1 MPCENYREALTEAAA
16 TGAAPSS
23 ELRSHLDGCESC
35 RAAFAE
41 ERQLFAAVDA
51 GLRASAN
58 AEVPA
63 SLLPQVRAKLNELA
77 VPRRSWIP
85 AYVAVAAAA
94 AIVIGIVFTRGVGH
108 HVPEQGPQMAA
119 AALSV
124 VPTETK
130 TVPAAVPHVETSA
143 PPSKGRLHR
152 PLRIAPVAPVE
163 EVAVLIP
170 AGQKQAIDTLLASV
184 QQGEVKADVLFAE
197 KPDEPLQELQVS
209 PLEISPIEMKPL
221 VDVSAESTASQ
232 NEKTRR

>member
-16 TGAAPSS
+16 ADSAPSS
-23 ELRSHLDGCESC
+23 ELSSHLDGCASC

-63 SLLPQVRAKLNELA
+63 SLLPRVRAKLNELA

-85 AYVAVAAAA
+85 AFAAIAAAA
-94 AIVIGIVFTRGVGH
+94 AIVIGIVFVRGVGRR
-108 HVPEQGPQMAA
+108 VPEQGPQMAA
-119 AALSV
+119 AARSV
-124 VPTETK
+124 VPPETK
-130 TVPAAVPHVETSA
+130 TVPVAVPHVETSA

-170 AGQKQAIDTLLASV
+170 AGQKQAIDALLTSV
-184 QQGEVKADVLFAE
+184 QLGEVKADVLLAE
-197 KPDEPLQELQVS
+197 RPDEPLQALEVS
-209 PLEISPIEMKPL
+209 PLAISPIEVKPL
-221 VDVSAESTASQ
+221 ADVGAESP
-232 NEKTRR
+232 

>member
-23 ELRSHLDGCESC
+23 ELRSHLDGCASC

-63 SLLPQVRAKLNELA
+63 SLLPRVRAKLNELA

-85 AYVAVAAAA
+85 AYVAVAATA
-94 AIVIGIVFTRGVGH
+94 AIVIGIVFVRGVGRR
-108 HVPEQGPQMAA
+108 VPEQGPQMTAA
-119 AALSV
+119 ARSV
-124 VPTETK
+124 VPPETK
-130 TVPAAVPHVETSA
+130 TVPVAVPHVETSA

-170 AGQKQAIDTLLASV
+170 AGQKMAIDALLSSV
-184 QQGEVKADVLFAE
+184 QQGKVEANVFLAE
-197 KPDEPLQELQVS
+197 KPKGTLEELQVS
-209 PLEISPIEMKPL
+209 PLEILPIDMKPL
-221 VDVSAESTASQ
+221 ADVSAESPSE
-232 NEKTRR
+232 NGKTRL